1 VRSICRPGGG
11 GEVGKATV
19 KRQARAVGEE
29 GVGGGGGWPVGA
41 VTAAQPKVA
50 AWPNLE
56 EP

>member
-1 VRSICRPGGG
+1 
-11 GEVGKATV
+11 VGKATV